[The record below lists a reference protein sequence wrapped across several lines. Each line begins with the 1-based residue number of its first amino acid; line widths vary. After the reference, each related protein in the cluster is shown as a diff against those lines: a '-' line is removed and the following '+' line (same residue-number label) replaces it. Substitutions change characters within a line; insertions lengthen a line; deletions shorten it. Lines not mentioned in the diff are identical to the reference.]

1 MAWRRIGL
9 LGGICLAAVLCA
21 PTAWAQF
28 PSELVGFNGPPI
40 DDESTSQ
47 EMFRLPQISG
57 TTSGY
62 ILPNGTGIF
71 DNNAAYRAS
80 GLQTEGAAAMQVYF
94 KWRDPAD
101 PNLWLRLTTFEGPG
115 YPNPALHTGGKV
127 RFKFTNRSELFAGRV
142 GVCIGVRETG
152 IEVSQLAN
160 GGVTGPIEW
169 VGASGAV
176 ANPDGTPRPV
186 PIVWLDPSPVAY
198 SLEFDLATGQVKVDG
213 VAQGSG
219 IAAFSGDGV
228 IDITPP
234 RGTLE
239 HIAFVNDPADGAQL
253 IDVAIDEL
261 QFEAPVPDPTP
272 RPSVVQPVF
281 SSATSVQVQC
291 ITAAT
296 QAELFRNGNSLGT
309 KTPIGGVAT
318 FSPVNLVAG
327 DVLTATQTA
336 NGLLSPPSL
345 PVIVLA
351 PGVLLADNFDSYET
365 QADLNVFWFDSVA
378 APTPS
383 NAKLLLQPG
392 GAASCPNFLL
402 ESNPA
407 GANAARLYRGLSGAN
422 GTDAS
427 PLRCTWYFKNSG
439 TQGGAGPR
447 TRFELAH
454 FNGAAFSAGAR
465 ADGTAGITLFNQVA
479 GALLSEFN
487 LTLRVTDDP
496 NLPNDLYSQLVA
508 NGWVDSGGFLRYPSG
523 VAKTP
528 GVWHKMQIEVKS
540 TTINFYIDDVNRN
553 PAPYQAGIPRPNET
567 AYDFI
572 IIGEGFSSNGPTF
585 MFDNVAVTQGA
596 AYPFGAPVP
605 PAPALVG
612 PLFPGATSASLA
624 EVDPAATKVTVYA
637 DGALAG
643 SANGPFADGTAMVPV
658 NPAFANTES
667 VTATQTIG
675 GTDSCGSIPVT
686 VGVPAVAIAD
696 DVLVPTQTSV
706 TVSGV
711 AAGVASLVTVFSND
725 TTIIGTLANPA
736 SDTVV
741 VPTSG
746 LVLNANITATQTIAA
761 VQGPPS
767 AAKEVTLPAPVLPG
781 PATIG
786 DTSVMVQNVHPLAGA
801 VTVYVNNSVGGT
813 VNPAGQTTVSVPLTT
828 SIFIDDEIVA
838 TQTIGGT
845 ESADSNTI
853 RVEIPLCLIVFAD
866 DFETNTSSLYSVR
879 LFDAGGAGDA
889 LATFNY
895 NYALDGIPPS
905 PNGGGATR
913 ALKLECNRVAPG
925 QPAAITASPTG
936 LSFSATAGYRLSF
949 DMWLNANG
957 PFPAGGTGSTQSI
970 TCGVGA
976 DDTTVLEGP
985 LASSI
990 GATANSGKGA
1000 WFQITG
1006 EGGSTDDVR
1015 AFKDRER
1022 QFPASGQYAAG
1033 TADATDDDNN
1043 AAYYKALF
1051 GNPGPTPPAAQT
1063 ALFPAQN
1070 GNTNPGSAGF
1080 AWHHVTVTVYG
1091 TKARWD
1097 IDDTPIVTIDT
1108 TIGNPFSGLN
1118 GNVAF
1123 GAEDSF
1129 ASVTDN
1135 PAMLFALVD
1144 NVQVLVALQLGSNGD
1159 FDGNGS
1165 VNIDDADALT
1175 DCFAGPA
1182 LTPAPAAG
1190 GGCVGACRA
1199 AFDMDEDG
1207 DIDLTDVAD
1216 FQVLFNP

>member
-1 MAWRRIGL
+1 MALRRIGL
-9 LGGICLAAVLCA
+9 LGSICLATVLCA
-21 PTAWAQF
+21 PTVRAQF

-40 DDESTSQ
+40 DDEATSQ

-57 TTSGY
+57 TTTGY
-62 ILPNGTGIF
+62 ILPNAAGIF

-80 GLQTEGAAAMQVYF
+80 GLQTEGAAAMQVFF
-94 KWRDPAD
+94 KWRNPAD
-101 PNLWLRLTTFEGPG
+101 PNLWLRLTTFEGPVR
-115 YPNPALHTGGKV
+115 PNPALHTGGKV
-127 RFKFTNRSELFAGRV
+127 RFKITNRSELFAGRV
-142 GVCIGVRETG
+142 GICIGVRETG
-152 IEVSQLAN
+152 VEVAQLAN

-176 ANPDGTPRPV
+176 TNPDGTPRPI

-198 SLEFDLATGQVKVDG
+198 SLEFNIATGQVKVDG

-219 IAAFSGDGV
+219 IAAFSGNGI

-234 RGTLE
+234 RGTFE
-239 HIAFVNDPADGAQL
+239 HVAFVNDPADGAQL

-272 RPSVVQPVF
+272 RPTIVQPVF
-281 SSATSVQVQC
+281 SNATSVQVQC
-291 ITAAT
+291 IPAAT

-318 FSPVNLVAG
+318 FGPVSLTAG

-336 NGLLSPPSL
+336 NGLLSPLSL
-345 PVIVLA
+345 PVLVLA

-365 QADLNVFWFDSVA
+365 QADLNAFWFDSVA
-378 APTPS
+378 TPTPA

-427 PLRCTWYFKNSG
+427 PLRCTWYFKNTG

-454 FNGAAFSAGAR
+454 FGGAPFSAGAR
-465 ADGTAGITLFNQVA
+465 ADGTAGISLFNQVA
-479 GALLSEFN
+479 GALFSEFN
-487 LTLRVTDDP
+487 LTLRATNDP
-496 NLPNDLYSQLVA
+496 NLPNDPYDQLVA

-528 GVWHKMQIEVKS
+528 GIWHKMQIEVKS
-540 TTINFYIDDVNRN
+540 TTINFYIDDVLRN
-553 PAPYQAGIPRPNET
+553 PPPYQAGIPRPNAT

-572 IIGEGFSSNGPTF
+572 IIGEGFSSNGPVF
-585 MFDNVAVTQGA
+585 MYDNVAVTLGA

-612 PLFPGATSASLA
+612 PLFPGATSVALT
-624 EVDPAATKVTVYA
+624 EVDPAATQVQVFA

-643 SANGPFADGTAMVPV
+643 SANGPFPAGTATVTV
-658 NPAFANTES
+658 NPALANTES
-667 VTATQTIG
+667 VTASQTIG
-675 GTDSCGSIPVT
+675 GTGSCGSIPVV
-686 VGVPAVAIAD
+686 VGVPAVTIAD

-746 LVLNANITATQTIAA
+746 LVLNANITATQTISA

-767 AAKEVTLPAPVLPG
+767 AVKKVTLPAPTLPG
-781 PATIG
+781 PVTIG
-786 DTSVMVQNVHPLAGA
+786 DTAVTVQNVHPLAGA
-801 VTVYVNNSVGGT
+801 VTVYVNNGVGGT
-813 VNPAGQTTVSVPLTT
+813 IAPAGQTTVSVPLTT

-845 ESADSNTI
+845 ESADSNAI

-879 LFDAGGAGDA
+879 LFDWGNAGDA
-889 LATFNY
+889 FATFNY
-895 NYALDGIPPS
+895 NYSLDGIPPS
-905 PNGGGATR
+905 PNGGGTTR
-913 ALKLECNRVAPG
+913 GVKFEVNKTTPAEA
-925 QPAAITASPTG
+925 AAITASPTG
-936 LSFSATAGYRLSF
+936 LSFSAASGYRLSF

-976 DDTTVLEGP
+976 DDTTVLQGP
-985 LASSI
+985 RNSSA

-1006 EGGSTDDVR
+1006 EGGAADDVR
-1015 AFKDRER
+1015 AFKDVER
-1022 QFPASGQYAAG
+1022 QYPASGQYAAG
-1033 TADATDDDNN
+1033 NSNATDDDNN

-1051 GNPGPTPPAAQT
+1051 GDPGPAPPAAQA
-1063 ALFPAQN
+1063 ALHPAQT
-1070 GNTNPGSAGF
+1070 GNANPGSAGF
-1080 AWHHVTVTVYG
+1080 AWHQVTVTVYG

-1097 IDDTPIVTIDT
+1097 INGTPIITIDT

-1129 ASVTDN
+1129 ASVTSN

-1144 NVQVLVALQLGSNGD
+1144 NVQVLIALQLGSNGD
-1159 FDGNGS
+1159 FDSNGS

-1175 DCFAGPA
+1175 DCFAGPSQ
-1182 LTPAPAAG
+1182 TPAPAAG

-1199 AFDMDEDG
+1199 AFDMDQDG